1 MKTNYKLALAVL
13 AGASIGGA
21 DAPFS
26 HAYQIK
32 TPPGY
37 AFVEAGVTDPMSGYP
52 CWCHAQEHAGER
64 GKLARKT
71 HHRHPAAD
79 IIQPA
84 YEAIKPIRQSAAKSR
99 LMRSES
105 VARTK

>member
-1 MKTNYKLALAVL
+1 MRANTGEDEPMKTNYKLALAVL

-21 DAPFS
+21 GAPFS

-37 AFVEAGVTDPMSGYP
+37 AFVEVGVTDPVSSYP

-64 GKLARKT
+64 GKIARKT

-79 IIQPA
+79 IIRRPMWRSSRSD
-84 YEAIKPIRQSAAKSR
+84 KVRGKAA
-99 LMRSES
+99 
-105 VARTK
+105 

>member
-21 DAPFS
+21 GAPFS

-37 AFVEAGVTDPMSGYP
+37 AFVEAGVTDPVSSNP

-64 GKLARKT
+64 GKIVRKT
-71 HHRHPAAD
+71 HHRHAAAD
-79 IIQPA
+79 YSPA

-99 LMRSES
+99 LTRSAS
-105 VARTK
+105 LARTK